1 MSVPDQLLVLGNGF
15 DLQCGLASSFLDFEE
30 PRKNKISEIV
40 KKRTSITHISVP
52 ATPSSNNEEEPK
64 KSLFTD
70 FRDAGITAW
79 DPILIA
85 DKQVRTWYDVEACIR
100 DWLLNHPDG
109 NKSSGKNELQA
120 VRDQCARFR
129 QAITE
134 EAPHKDDDRFAA
146 LYNFTE
152 DSAFNRSS
160 VDEQV
165 AKLLL
170 KWYACDADDY
180 SVMKAMMQELHHLEA
195 AFSTH
200 LKAQTENN
208 TDYLKGARHLLNKL
222 LNDQLSNG
230 EGNGDQNTIDGKL
243 TKFDAINTTVQ
254 NTRILDFNYTDPVY
268 GLGNASSLLT
278 NIHGNVHGGD
288 IVFGIDSNS
297 VDTNA
302 VNYPELVKFTKTY
315 RLMALGKGP
324 KTSLVHPH
332 VSGQPG
338 RETDIIKFFGHSLG
352 DPDYS
357 YFQAIFDEVDL
368 YGGDT
373 RLIFYYNQNRPNEKK
388 GSEKSRNTTSES
400 AQEEM
405 FEKVNRLIT
414 TYGQTLDNKD
424 HGRNLMHKL
433 LLENRLQVI
442 QAPV

>member
-1 MSVPDQLLVLGNGF
+1 MLVPDQLLVLGNGF

-30 PRKNKISEIV
+30 PRKNKINEIV

-52 ATPSSNNEEEPK
+52 ATPSINNEEEPK

-109 NKSSGKNELQA
+109 DKSSDKNELQA
-120 VRDQCARFR
+120 VKDQCARLC
-129 QAITE
+129 QAITK
-134 EAPHKDDDRFAA
+134 EAPHKDDDRFTA

-170 KWYACDADDY
+170 KWYGCNADDY
-180 SVMKAMMQELHHLEA
+180 SIMKAMMQELHRLEA

-200 LKAQTENN
+200 LKAQTEDNN
-208 TDYLKGARHLLNKL
+208 VYLERAVYLLNKL
-222 LNDQLSNG
+222 LNDQLNNEKGSS
-230 EGNGDQNTIDGKL
+230 DQNTIDGQS
-243 TKFDAINTTVQ
+243 TEFHAFNVPVQ
-254 NTRILDFNYTDPVY
+254 NARILDFNYTDPIY
-268 GLGNASSLLT
+268 GLGNTSSLLT

-302 VNYPELVKFTKTY
+302 VNYPQLVKFTKTY

-373 RLIFYYNQNRPNEKK
+373 RLIFYYNRNRPNEKK
-388 GSEKSRNTTSES
+388 DSGKSRNTTTES

-433 LLENRLQVI
+433 LLENRLQVV
-442 QAPV
+442 QAPI